1 MHESRPDQQTSPRES
16 WALGAHLHAM
26 SDRERADAVLEHV
39 AVLAFLYYPGIEVDD
54 PSYSLADDIE
64 WCLARLGDVA
74 DVDRERIGELF
85 ARRGWP
91 HNAEHGTTRTRRPM
105 PIGSGIARTSG
116 LPSTDPPDQG
126 PGC

>member
-1 MHESRPDQQTSPRES
+1 
-16 WALGAHLHAM
+16 M

-74 DVDRERIGELF
+74 DVERERMRALFEGAITDPTATREELF
-85 ARRGWP
+85 TALVELDGVL
-91 HNAEHGTTRTRRPM
+91 AVEHHE
-105 PIGSGIARTSG
+105 
-116 LPSTDPPDQG
+116 
-126 PGC
+126 